1 MRIIEVR
8 KEDDLYY
15 QGPFWIISD
24 NFLNFNI
31 ISELYPCNYNGDYKD
46 NISKSAK
53 THKKVWDNLKQDYNN
68 ASYTY
73 YPRGRVSIYNGI
85 AFIHINSKCNT
96 PKIIDAITNKYNI
109 QNLEI
114 EIDLNDAYQGSHYD
128 FELK

>member
-24 NFLNFNI
+24 NFLNILKGNFNI

-68 ASYTY
+68 ASSY
-73 YPRGRVSIYNGI
+73 RN
-85 AFIHINSKCNT
+85 
-96 PKIIDAITNKYNI
+96 
-109 QNLEI
+109 
-114 EIDLNDAYQGSHYD
+114 
-128 FELK
+128 